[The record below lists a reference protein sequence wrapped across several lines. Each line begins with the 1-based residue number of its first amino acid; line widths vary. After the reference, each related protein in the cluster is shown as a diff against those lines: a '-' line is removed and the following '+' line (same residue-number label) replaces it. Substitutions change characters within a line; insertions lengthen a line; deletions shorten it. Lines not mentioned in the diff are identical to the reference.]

1 MTSENAQTRRSE
13 VPESASENTQQVRGP
28 RRHGRRPTPLPVHLE
43 AVHTAYTCDLAHAPV
58 SPETKRTYASKVRGF
73 LAWLADADL
82 DGDPLTDPKARDW
95 AVRDWRAHLLTI
107 DKRATAT
114 INNAFAAVD
123 DFYIRRGLGPANAD
137 RIDPPTTAP
146 RALTKRATTR
156 WLRAVE
162 AWLSCRDR
170 AIAAIPFYAGA
181 RIAEVVRL
189 DVDDVR
195 RSRRKG
201 LLRIHGKSDKIREVP
216 LHTKLHEDLDLW
228 LAERPDWP
236 GADTNPALFLN
247 RRSARLSVRGASA
260 IIADIGRTAGL
271 DEQTTAHIL
280 RHSFATTLIRG
291 GTDLVVVA
299 ELLGHARLETVR
311 AYTKPTEEDKAK
323 ALNLLP
329 VDR

>member
-1 MTSENAQTRRSE
+1 
-13 VPESASENTQQVRGP
+13 
-28 RRHGRRPTPLPVHLE
+28 
-43 AVHTAYTCDLAHAPV
+43 
-58 SPETKRTYASKVRGF
+58 
-73 LAWLADADL
+73 
-82 DGDPLTDPKARDW
+82 
-95 AVRDWRAHLLTI
+95 
-107 DKRATAT
+107 
-114 INNAFAAVD
+114 
-123 DFYIRRGLGPANAD
+123 
-137 RIDPPTTAP
+137 
-146 RALTKRATTR
+146 
-156 WLRAVE
+156 
-162 AWLSCRDR
+162 
-170 AIAAIPFYAGA
+170 
-181 RIAEVVRL
+181 
-189 DVDDVR
+189 VR

-201 LLRIHGKSDKIREVP
+201 LLRIHGKGDKIREVP
-216 LHTKLHEDLDLW
+216 LHTKLQDDLDLW

-299 ELLGHARLETVR
+299 ELLGHSRLETVR